1 MGYRRR
7 ARECALQLLYQ
18 YDLTHDGIQ
27 EILVRYWE
35 MIEPQPQQ
43 TRELAATFFI
53 AALKSR
59 DEIDRL
65 IREHSHNWHLERM
78 SSVDRNIL
86 RLAVCEMLM
95 GEESQVPV
103 IINEAL
109 EISKRFSG
117 DDASPFINGV
127 LDSIHHSIIA
137 SGPASPEP
145 AATAK
150 RKKRGTQ

>member
-35 MIEPQPQQ
+35 MIEPQAQQ
-43 TRELAATFFI
+43 TRDLAAVFFKN
-53 AALKSR
+53 ALQSR

-65 IREHSHNWHLERM
+65 IREHSHNWQLERM

-117 DDASPFINGV
+117 DDSSPFINGV
-127 LDSIHHSIIA
+127 LDSIHHSIIITRPQ
-137 SGPASPEP
+137 SQEP
-145 AATAK
+145 AAERK
-150 RKKRGTQ
+150 RRGIR